1 MLNLENKLENL
12 EDVVI
17 NHVDILLI
25 AAIKIDKLFP
35 TAQFIMEGF
44 DKPLRLDISDK
55 RDGLLVYVGL
65 HLLSR
70 QLTKFLGC
78 SIYFQTIPPQ
88 VFLEIFMETH
98 NYFAL
103 SKITQRTWIKHWLD
117 NYQLKILFSRYFF
130 VWNKIKW
137 ASSPYLFYT

>member
-1 MLNLENKLENL
+1 MLNFENKLENL

-103 SKITQRTWIKHWLD
+103 SKITQRTWIKH
-117 NYQLKILFSRYFF
+117 
-130 VWNKIKW
+130 
-137 ASSPYLFYT
+137 